1 LVLRR
6 AWEKIAMK
14 IESVAAAVILIFV
27 FVAFYLSLLSLQT
40 VDEVARRNLLISAT
54 GSFVIALILFI
65 FLIFYVG
72 VRRAFSEE
80 R

>member
-1 LVLRR
+1 
-6 AWEKIAMK
+6 MK
-14 IESVAAAVILIFV
+14 IESAVVAVILIFV
-27 FVAFYLSLLSLQT
+27 FLAFYLSLLSLQT
-40 VDEVARRNLLISAT
+40 VDDIARKNLLISAT

>member
-1 LVLRR
+1 
-6 AWEKIAMK
+6 
-14 IESVAAAVILIFV
+14 VAAAVILIFV

-54 GSFVIALILFI
+54 GSFVIALVLFIFI